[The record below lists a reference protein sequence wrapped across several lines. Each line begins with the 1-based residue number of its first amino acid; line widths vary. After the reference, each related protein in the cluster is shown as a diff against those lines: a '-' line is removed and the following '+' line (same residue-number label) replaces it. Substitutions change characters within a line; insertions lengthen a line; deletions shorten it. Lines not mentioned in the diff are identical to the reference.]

1 MKKLII
7 ILVSLTIM
15 IGQNKVG
22 GLTYFDFTQ
31 NEDES
36 GFNFKRQY
44 ISVAGSSGEDMKYKV
59 VLDVGR
65 YGDDNRLTAFL
76 KKAQADYTTNYGKIS
91 LGLIGMN
98 TYGVQEKNWGYR
110 FISKSAIDKNK
121 FSATADL
128 GIGYSNTLMEN
139 LNLSLQLTNGEG
151 YKKSQEDTYHKF
163 SLNAT
168 YGEMK
173 INKNDGYNAGLVF
186 STMPTENDPIN
197 MISVFGGYAANNLR
211 LGAEYDKQTS
221 GDLEETIIS
230 VTSNYRALD
239 NLDAYVRYDM
249 YTDNVENDMNGENYL
264 IAGLLLNCGNGL
276 SLAPNVRMTS
286 FEDSDMDNEL
296 EYKLNFQ
303 FKF

>member
-1 MKKLII
+1 MKKLIT

-59 VLDVGR
+59 VMDVGR

-128 GIGYSNTLMEN
+128 GIGCSNTLMEN

-151 YKKSQEDTYHKF
+151 YKKSQEDTYYKF

>member
-1 MKKLII
+1 MKKLIT

-44 ISVAGSSGEDMKYKV
+44 ISVAGSSGKDMKYKV
-59 VLDVGR
+59 VMDVGR

-128 GIGYSNTLMEN
+128 GMGYSNTLMEN

-151 YKKSQEDTYHKF
+151 YKKSQEDTYYKF

>member
-1 MKKLII
+1 MKKLIT

-59 VLDVGR
+59 VMDVGR

-211 LGAEYDKQTS
+211 LGAEYDIQTS

-264 IAGLLLNCGNGL
+264 IAGLLLNYGNGL
-276 SLAPNVRMTS
+276 SVAPNVRMTS
-286 FEDSDMDNEL
+286 FEDSDMENEL

>member
-1 MKKLII
+1 MKKIITII
-7 ILVSLTIM
+7 ITITM
-15 IGQNKVG
+15 IFGQNKVG
-22 GLTYFDFTQ
+22 GLTYFDFTHTE
-31 NEDES
+31 NES
-36 GFNFKRQY
+36 GFNFNRQY
-44 ISVAGSSGEDMKYKV
+44 VSVASSTSENMKYKIV
-59 VLDVGR
+59 IDVGR

-76 KKAQADYTTNYGKIS
+76 KKAQADYNTDYGKIS

-139 LNLSLQLTNGEG
+139 LNLSVQLTNGEG
-151 YKKSQEDTYHKF
+151 YKKSQEDKFHKF

-173 INKNDGYNAGLVF
+173 INKNEGYNAGLVF

-197 MISVFGGYAANNLR
+197 MVSIFGGYAANNFR
-211 LGAEYDKQTS
+211 LSAEYDMQTS
-221 GDLEETIIS
+221 GDLKETIIS

-249 YTDNVENDMNGENYL
+249 YTDNVEDVINGENYL

-276 SLAPNVRMTS
+276 SVAPNVRMKS
-286 FEDSDMDNEL
+286 FENSDMDNEL

>member
-1 MKKLII
+1 
-7 ILVSLTIM
+7 M
-15 IGQNKVG
+15 IGQNKVR

-59 VLDVGR
+59 VMDVGR

>member
-1 MKKLII
+1 MKKLIT

-44 ISVAGSSGEDMKYKV
+44 ISVAGSSGKDMKYKV
-59 VLDVGR
+59 VMDVGR

-173 INKNDGYNAGLVF
+173 INTNDGYNAGLVF

>member
-1 MKKLII
+1 MKKLIT

-59 VLDVGR
+59 VMDVGR

-128 GIGYSNTLMEN
+128 GIGYSNTLMQN

>member
-1 MKKLII
+1 MKKLIT

-59 VLDVGR
+59 VMDVGR

-197 MISVFGGYAANNLR
+197 MISVFGGYAANNFR
-211 LGAEYDKQTS
+211 LGAEYDMQTT

>member
-1 MKKLII
+1 MKKLIT

-59 VLDVGR
+59 VMDVGR

-151 YKKSQEDTYHKF
+151 YKKSQEDTFHKI

>member
-1 MKKLII
+1 MKKLIT

-59 VLDVGR
+59 VMDVGR

-128 GIGYSNTLMEN
+128 GIGYSNTLMQN

-151 YKKSQEDTYHKF
+151 YKKSQEDTYYKF

>member
-1 MKKLII
+1 MKKLIT

-59 VLDVGR
+59 VMDVGR

-128 GIGYSNTLMEN
+128 GMGYSNTLMEN

-186 STMPTENDPIN
+186 SIMPTENDPIN

>member
-1 MKKLII
+1 MKKI
-7 ILVSLTIM
+7 LTIIVTITM
-15 IGQNKVG
+15 IFSQNKVG
-22 GLTYFDFTQ
+22 GLTYFDFTHT
-31 NEDES
+31 EDES

-44 ISVAGSSGEDMKYKV
+44 VSVAGSSGENMKYKV
-59 VLDVGR
+59 VMDVGR

-76 KKAQADYTTNYGKIS
+76 KKAQADYTTDYGKIS

-151 YKKSQEDTYHKF
+151 YKKSQEDTFHKI

-173 INKNDGYNAGLVF
+173 INKNEGYNAGLVF

-197 MISVFGGYAANNLR
+197 MVSIFGGYAANNFR
-211 LGAEYDKQTS
+211 LGAEYDMQTT

-239 NLDAYVRYDM
+239 NLDAYFRYDM
-249 YTDNVENDMNGENYL
+249 YTDNVEDVMNGENYL

-276 SLAPNVRMTS
+276 SVAPNVRMTS

>member
-1 MKKLII
+1 MKKLIT

-15 IGQNKVG
+15 IGQNKVR

-59 VLDVGR
+59 VMDVGR

>member
-1 MKKLII
+1 MKKLIT

-31 NEDES
+31 SEDES

-44 ISVAGSSGEDMKYKV
+44 ISVAGSSGEDMKYEV
-59 VLDVGR
+59 VMDVGR

-91 LGLIGMN
+91 IGLIGMN

-128 GIGYSNTLMEN
+128 GMGYSNTLMEN

-173 INKNDGYNAGLVF
+173 INKNDEYNAGLVF

>member
-59 VLDVGR
+59 VMDVGR

-197 MISVFGGYAANNLR
+197 MISVFGGYATNNLR

>member
-59 VLDVGR
+59 VMDVGR

-211 LGAEYDKQTS
+211 LGTEYDKQTS

>member
-1 MKKLII
+1 MKKLIT

-44 ISVAGSSGEDMKYKV
+44 ISVAGSSGEYMKYKV
-59 VLDVGR
+59 VMDVGR

-98 TYGVQEKNWGYR
+98 TYGVQEKNWGFR

-121 FSATADL
+121 FSSTADL

-139 LNLSLQLTNGEG
+139 LNLSLQFTNGEG

>member
-1 MKKLII
+1 M
-7 ILVSLTIM
+7 LV
-15 IGQNKVG
+15 
-22 GLTYFDFTQ
+22 
-31 NEDES
+31 
-36 GFNFKRQY
+36 
-44 ISVAGSSGEDMKYKV
+44 
-59 VLDVGR
+59 
-65 YGDDNRLTAFL
+65 TAFL

>member
-1 MKKLII
+1 MKKLIT

-59 VLDVGR
+59 VMDVGR

-211 LGAEYDKQTS
+211 LGAEYDIQTS

-230 VTSNYRALD
+230 VTSNYRAFD

-276 SLAPNVRMTS
+276 SLAPNIRMTS

>member
-1 MKKLII
+1 MKKLIT

-59 VLDVGR
+59 VMDVGR

-221 GDLEETIIS
+221 GDLEEIIIS

>member
-59 VLDVGR
+59 VMDVGR

-139 LNLSLQLTNGEG
+139 LNLSYNLQMARVI
-151 YKKSQEDTYHKF
+151 K
-163 SLNAT
+163 
-168 YGEMK
+168 
-173 INKNDGYNAGLVF
+173 
-186 STMPTENDPIN
+186 
-197 MISVFGGYAANNLR
+197 NLR
-211 LGAEYDKQTS
+211 KIH
-221 GDLEETIIS
+221 II
-230 VTSNYRALD
+230 
-239 NLDAYVRYDM
+239 
-249 YTDNVENDMNGENYL
+249 
-264 IAGLLLNCGNGL
+264 
-276 SLAPNVRMTS
+276 
-286 FEDSDMDNEL
+286 
-296 EYKLNFQ
+296 NFL
-303 FKF
+303 